1 MKKIGLK
8 LIILL
13 TMLVAA
19 FEISASDLISA
30 NNHSDTRFSRYNPG
44 DGGNLATGARKKTD
58 ASSMYTYNDRSDGP
72 YVAMAYAARGP
83 WDINKAKGFYKSY
96 KVRKG
101 QRVYVKNLVYEN
113 GYRYGGLLISPY
125 CGHVNM
131 LWSPD
136 SI

>member
-1 MKKIGLK
+1 MKKTGLR
-8 LIILL
+8 LL
-13 TMLVAA
+13 VALLMLVI
-19 FEISASDLISA
+19 FLEVNTGDLVCA
-30 NNHSDTRFSRYNPG
+30 NNHADTRFSRYNPG

-58 ASSMYTYNDRSDGP
+58 ASSMYTYNDRSDGS
-72 YVAMAYAARGP
+72 YVAMAYAARGTN
-83 WDINKAKGFYKSY
+83 DINKAKGFYKAY

-101 QRVYVKNLVYEN
+101 QRVYVKNLVYEH

-125 CGHVNM
+125 CGHVSM